1 MVARS
6 FHISGSTGQVGP
18 CRAAVRCPFGGE
30 TGQENHFASREEAQA
45 EVSQRLENEFKGFLK
60 GESKSESTEPRLRV
74 SKTPV
79 SENNATLK
87 DSKSASKPVR
97 FEPSEIVFDKED
109 WKTDSLIKDAQFALH
124 SGRNDASFE
133 LRQGAPL
140 KLTGPYHKRLVDYA
154 NHMEQSVSLAAN
166 INRINDDEKLEL
178 QKSIKD
184 FKKTAMDA
192 SRSPLLSSEE
202 KVRKINRE
210 SIALNAKIKNAVAA
224 NLTKEQK
231 EKELRDAS
239 AVVHTNET
247 IKSMIRYYDV
257 EGRPGISAPENGG
270 MESFQRATYK
280 PVLDKGKAT
289 IDAHATATPTGEI
302 RPVQTEFGIV
312 QTYPNVKDP
321 ETGKKYF
328 EFRVNNQWFRSD
340 NYGDAYEINVPE
352 RVDPIT
358 GHLRS
363 EGVLGGIKD
372 YFRRKKVT
380 G

>member
-1 MVARS
+1 MARN

-30 TGQENHFASREEAQA
+30 TGKENHFASREEAQD
-45 EVSQRLENEFKGFLK
+45 EVSKRLENEFKGFLK
-60 GESKSESTEPRLRV
+60 GESKSESPAPK
-74 SKTPV
+74 SKVAKAPV
-79 SENNATLK
+79 SENSATPK
-87 DSKSASKPVR
+87 DSITTSKPMR
-97 FEPSEIVFDKED
+97 FEPSEIVFDKQD

-140 KLTGPYHKRLVDYA
+140 RLTGPYHKRLVDYA
-154 NHMEQSVSLAAN
+154 SHMEQSVSLAAKV
-166 INRINDDEKLEL
+166 NRISDEEKLEL
-178 QKSIKD
+178 QKSIQD
-184 FKKTAMDA
+184 FKKNAMD
-192 SRSPLLSSEE
+192 SSTSNLLSSEE
-202 KVRKINRE
+202 KIRKINQE
-210 SIALNAKIKNAVAA
+210 SIALNGKIKNAFAV

-239 AVVHTNET
+239 KIVHTNET

-257 EGRPGISAPENGG
+257 EGRPGITAPENFG
-270 MESFQRATYK
+270 MEAFQSATYK
-280 PVLDKGKAT
+280 PVFDKGEAT
-289 IDAHATATPTGEI
+289 INAHGTVTPTGEI
-302 RPVQTEFGIV
+302 RPIQTEFGIV

-321 ETGKKYF
+321 ETGKRYF

-340 NYGDAYEINVPE
+340 NYGDAYEIKVPE
-352 RVDPIT
+352 RVDPVT

-372 YFRRKKVT
+372 FFRRKKVT

>member
-1 MVARS
+1 MARN
-6 FHISGSTGQVGP
+6 FHISGSTGEVGP
-18 CRAAVRCPFGGE
+18 CRASVRCPFGGE
-30 TGQENHFASREEAQA
+30 TGTENHFASREEAQN
-45 EVSQRLENEFKGFLK
+45 EVIQRLENEFKGFLK
-60 GESKSESTEPRLRV
+60 GESKSESTGPKSRAP
-74 SKTPV
+74 KTLV
-79 SENNATLK
+79 SENTAIREASIT
-87 DSKSASKPVR
+87 SSKPMR
-97 FEPSEIVFDKED
+97 FEPSEIAFEKED
-109 WKTDSLIKDAQFALH
+109 WKTDSLVKDAQFALH
-124 SGRNDASFE
+124 SGRNDVSFE

-140 KLTGPYHKRLVDYA
+140 RLTGPYHKRLVDYA
-154 NHMEQSVSLAAN
+154 THMEQSVSLAAKM
-166 INRINDDEKLEL
+166 NRINDDEKLEL
-178 QKSIKD
+178 QKSIQD
-184 FKKTAMDA
+184 FKKNAMDS
-192 SRSPLLSSEE
+192 SRSDLLSSEE
-202 KVRKINRE
+202 KIRTINRE

-239 AVVHTNET
+239 RIVHTDET

-257 EGRPGISAPENGG
+257 EGRPGITAPENCG
-270 MESFQRATYK
+270 MESFQSATYK
-280 PVLDKGKAT
+280 PVFDKGEAT
-289 IDAHATATPTGEI
+289 INAHGTITPTGEI

-321 ETGKKYF
+321 ETGQRYF

-363 EGVLGGIKD
+363 EGVFGGIKD
-372 YFRRKKVT
+372 FFRRKKVT

>member
-1 MVARS
+1 MARN

-30 TGQENHFASREEAQA
+30 TGKENHFASREEAQD
-45 EVSQRLENEFKGFLK
+45 EVAKRLENEFKGFLK
-60 GESKSESTEPRLRV
+60 GESKSESTDPKSRV
-74 SKTPV
+74 SKAPV
-79 SENNATLK
+79 SENSAVLGDSVTA
-87 DSKSASKPVR
+87 SKSMR
-97 FEPSEIVFDKED
+97 FEPAEIVFDKKD

-154 NHMEQSVSLAAN
+154 SHMEQSVSLAEKM
-166 INRINDDEKLEL
+166 NRISDDEKLEL
-178 QKSIKD
+178 QKSIQD
-184 FKKTAMDA
+184 FKKNAMN
-192 SRSPLLSSEE
+192 STTSEFLSSEE
-202 KVRKINRE
+202 KVREINRE

-224 NLTKEQK
+224 NRTKEQK
-231 EKELRDAS
+231 DKELRDAS
-239 AVVHTNET
+239 KILHTNET

-280 PVLDKGKAT
+280 PVFDKGEAT
-289 IDAHATATPTGEI
+289 IDAHGTVTPTGEI

-363 EGVLGGIKD
+363 EGVLGGIRD